1 MGVYMLNVYCRV
13 ACVLCAT
20 LISLPALSQ
29 ELSGWSDKTICR
41 LAANQPDEALYQQ
54 EVITRVLD
62 CADYKVVKPSI
73 VIPKNKNKSAGSSY

>member
-20 LISLPALSQ
+20 LISLPSFSQ

-41 LAANQPDEALYQQ
+41 LASYQPDEPLYLQ
-54 EVITRVLD
+54 EVTKRALSR
-62 CADYKVVKPSI
+62 ADYPLVNPSVVVPSH
-73 VIPKNKNKSAGSSY
+73 SYSSGY